1 MQDAGCLTP
10 TSEVR
15 GSPRAPAGQAF
26 FLVLVTA
33 LSMSLG
39 WRIRGQIGHSANP
52 GVLGALSVVLLSG
65 RPDWLRRAPQ
75 FALFGALGW
84 AIFGAMSYMKV
95 VAFSQSADSAT
106 VLYGFA
112 GLFVIGF
119 LAAGFGGSGLALP
132 ALLDSEDFRSLF
144 PPLACVFTA
153 WFLQDIGVDWYKM
166 AAGGSLNWHGSNWL
180 TVTTAGTAA
189 LAYSLVRRRWN
200 MGPSLIL
207 HLCLGWWAGMLL
219 LVVLLGLHLNPPR
232 NDNWAGCVGM
242 LAGLLLFARRY
253 RLRDLNTTVLTCG
266 FLGGTGFVLGQIVRL
281 ALQATG
287 DLASRPS
294 GGWHA
299 ILEWSQGLFLGV
311 ALALAA
317 LPLMQRGPRLEDSPR
332 LRWTRLLS
340 LFVVLWII
348 PYLNFRITPR
358 QWVQVKV
365 LPAYLGG
372 MAAVSDFLP
381 SRGLFGWTE
390 ILFLAFG
397 LLGAWL
403 VRLHLRRPL
412 RLAPND
418 PIAQAQALY
427 VAFAVAL
434 LFAHFTYVI
443 VRAPRELLSLA
454 NPFLSAILIALC
466 LQTIVCIALMFAG
479 SEREWH
485 PASGRTMSAR
495 SPGVVRI
502 MAAGLA
508 AAILIVFSGWRLERG
523 LYGARSAGS
532 KHVRFGPGN
541 TNTEP

>member
-1 MQDAGCLTP
+1 MQETGCLTP
-10 TSEVR
+10 IIELRPSQR
-15 GSPRAPAGQAF
+15 IPAGQAW
-26 FLVLVTA
+26 FLILVTA

-52 GVLGALSVVLLSG
+52 GVLAALAVVLLCG
-65 RPDWLRRAPQ
+65 RPDWWRRAPQ

-84 AIFGAMSYMKV
+84 AIFGTMSYMKV
-95 VAFSQSADSAT
+95 VAFSQSGDSAT

-112 GLFVIGF
+112 GLFLIGF
-119 LAAGFGGSGLALP
+119 LAAGFGGVGLALP
-132 ALLDSEDFRSLF
+132 ALLDGEEFRSLF
-144 PPLACVFTA
+144 APLACVFA
-153 WFLQDIGVDWYKM
+153 VWFLQDIAVDLLKM
-166 AAGGSLNWHGSNWL
+166 AGAGSLNWRGTNWL
-180 TVTTAGTAA
+180 TVTAAGAA
-189 LAYSLVRRRWN
+189 GLIFSLVRRRWN
-200 MGPSLIL
+200 IGISLIV

-242 LAGLLLFARRY
+242 LAGLLLFGRRY
-253 RLRDLNTTVLTCG
+253 HLRDLNTTVLTCG

-317 LPLMQRGPRLEDSPR
+317 LPLIRRGPKLEDDPPR
-332 LRWTRLLS
+332 RWTGLLS
-340 LFVVLWII
+340 VFIVLWVI
-348 PYLNFRITPR
+348 PYQNFRITPR
-358 QWVQVKV
+358 QWVQLKV
-365 LPAYLGG
+365 LSAYLGG
-372 MAAVSDFLP
+372 LPAVSDFLP
-381 SRGLFGWTE
+381 SRGFLGWTE

-412 RLAPND
+412 RLVPND
-418 PIAQAQALY
+418 PLAQAQALY
-427 VAFAVAL
+427 IAFAVAL
-434 LFAHFTYVI
+434 LLAHFTYII

-454 NPFLSAILIALC
+454 NPFLSAIMIALC

-485 PASGRTMSAR
+485 PAPVQAVSAR
-495 SPGVVRI
+495 LPGAVRI
-502 MAAGLA
+502 LAAGLA
-508 AAILIVFSGWRLERG
+508 AAMLIVFSGWGLERG
-523 LYGARSAGS
+523 LYGTRSAGS
-532 KHVRFGPGN
+532 KHVRFGPDN

>member
-1 MQDAGCLTP
+1 MQDAGCLSP
-10 TSEVR
+10 TIEVR
-15 GSPRAPAGQAF
+15 SPHRIARGHAF
-26 FLVLVTA
+26 FLILVTA
-33 LSMSLG
+33 MSMSLG

-52 GVLGALSVVLLSG
+52 GVLGALAAVLLSG
-65 RPDWLRRAPQ
+65 RPDWWRRAPH
-75 FALFGALGW
+75 FALLGALGW
-84 AIFGAMSYMKV
+84 AIFGTMSYMKV
-95 VAFSQSADSAT
+95 VAFSQSGDSAT

-112 GLFVIGF
+112 GLFLIGF
-119 LAAGFGGSGLALP
+119 LAAGFGGAGLALP
-132 ALLDSEDFRSLF
+132 ALLDGEDFRSLF
-144 PPLACVFTA
+144 PPLACVFAA
-153 WFLQDIGVDWYKM
+153 WFLQDIGIDLFKM
-166 AAGGSLNWHGSNWL
+166 AGGGSLNWRGSNWL
-180 TVTTAGTAA
+180 TVTAA
-189 LAYSLVRRRWN
+189 AAAVLVFSLVRRRWN
-200 MGPSLIL
+200 IGISLIL

-219 LVVLLGLHLNPPR
+219 LVILLGLHLNPPR

-242 LAGLLLFARRY
+242 LVGLLLFGRRY
-253 RLRDLNTTVLTCG
+253 QLRDLNTTVLTCG

-317 LPLMQRGPRLEDSPR
+317 LPLIQRGPKLEESPR

-340 LFVVLWII
+340 LFVVIWVI
-348 PYLNFRITPR
+348 PYLDFRITPR

-372 MAAVSDFLP
+372 LAAVSDFLL
-381 SRGLFGWTE
+381 SRGFLGWTE

-412 RLAPND
+412 RLVPTD
-418 PIAQAQALY
+418 PLAQAQALY
-427 VAFAVAL
+427 IAFAVML
-434 LFAHFTYVI
+434 LFAHFTYII
-443 VRAPRELLSLA
+443 VREPRELLSLA

-466 LQTIVCIALMFAG
+466 LQTIVCIALMFTC
-479 SEREWH
+479 EREWH
-485 PASGRTMSAR
+485 SASGRTMPAR
-495 SPGVVRI
+495 SRGAV

-508 AAILIVFSGWRLERG
+508 AAMLVVFSGWALERG
-523 LYGARSAGS
+523 LYGTRSAGS

>member
-1 MQDAGCLTP
+1 MQDAGCLSP
-10 TSEVR
+10 ISEARSSQRV
-15 GSPRAPAGQAF
+15 PAGQRF

-52 GVLGALSVVLLSG
+52 GVLGALAIVLLSG

-75 FALFGALGW
+75 FAMLGALGW
-84 AIFGAMSYMKV
+84 AIFGTMSYMKV
-95 VAFSQSADSAT
+95 VAFSQSGDSAT

-112 GLFVIGF
+112 GLFLIGF
-119 LAAGFGGSGLALP
+119 LAAGFGGAGLALP
-132 ALLDSEDFRSLF
+132 ALLEGEDFRSLF
-144 PPLACVFTA
+144 PPLACIFTV

-166 AAGGSLNWHGSNWL
+166 AGGSLNWRGTNWL
-180 TVTTAGTAA
+180 TVTAAGAA
-189 LAYSLVRRRWN
+189 VVIFSLARRRWN
-200 MGPSLIL
+200 MGISLIV
-207 HLCLGWWAGMLL
+207 HLCLGWWAAMLL

-242 LAGLLLFARRY
+242 LAGLLLFGRRY
-253 RLRDLNTTVLTCG
+253 RLRDLNATVLTCG
-266 FLGGTGFVLGQIVRL
+266 FLGGSGFVLGQIVRL

-317 LPLMQRGPRLEDSPR
+317 LPLIQRGPGLEDSPR

-340 LFVVLWII
+340 VFVVLWVI
-348 PYLNFRITPR
+348 PYLDFRITPQ

-372 MAAVSDFLP
+372 LAAVSGFLP
-381 SRGLFGWTE
+381 SRGFLGWTE

-403 VRLHLRRPL
+403 ARLHLRRPL
-412 RLAPND
+412 RLAPDD
-418 PIAQAQALY
+418 PLAQAQALY

-443 VRAPRELLSLA
+443 VREPRELLSLA
-454 NPFLSAILIALC
+454 NPFLSAIMIALC
-466 LQTIVCIALMFAG
+466 LQTVVCIALTFAG

-485 PASGRTMSAR
+485 PALQPMPAR
-495 SPGVVRI
+495 ATGTLRI
-502 MAAGLA
+502 LAAGLA
-508 AAILIVFSGWRLERG
+508 AAMLIVFSGWGLERG
-523 LYGARSAGS
+523 LYGTRSAGS
-532 KHVRFGPGN
+532 KHIRFGPGN
-541 TNTEP
+541 TNTQP